1 MQMNKVLLI
10 ASAILPGALCAAT
23 CDKIAG
29 LQLPDTSIT
38 SARVVAA
45 GEFAPPRAANPA
57 QAAAYKTLPAFCR
70 VQGVIRPTS
79 DSDIEF
85 EVWMPASDWNGRYL
99 GVGNGGFAGA
109 INYSAGPTSN
119 APGMAQA
126 LAAGYATSSTD
137 TGHEASGTSA
147 DWAVGHPERVIDY
160 GYRAVHLTA
169 VNAKT
174 IIDTFYGKDPK
185 SYFSSCSNGG
195 RQALMEAQ
203 RYPDDYTGIVAGDPA
218 WFATHLSVAQIWN
231 TQAVMAKP
239 ASYVPVSKLPAVE
252 AAVLEKCDAMDGVKD
267 GVVSEPTQC
276 HFDPAVLLCKG
287 AETSTCLTAPQVEAL
302 KKIYAGPT
310 NSSGEQIFPGL
321 LPGGEAGAAGWGLW
335 IMGAQPG
342 RSLNYAFGVGAL
354 AKIVYQDPAW
364 DFRKFNFDHDVQF
377 LDDKLGPTRN
387 ATDAN
392 LEKFKDHGGKLIL
405 YHGLADP
412 DISPLSSTNY
422 YDNVAA
428 KMGKQTADEL
438 MRVYLVPG
446 MLHCGGGPGADVLG
460 STPGSGADPQHG
472 IQAVLEHWVENGAAP
487 GEIIATKYKSPIR
500 PQDGVAAT
508 RPICAYPKVARYKG
522 TGNTDEASNF
532 SCVEVDR

>member
-1 MQMNKVLLI
+1 MNKVLLI

-169 VNAKT
+169 VNAKS
-174 IIDTFYGKDPK
+174 IIDMFYGKDPK

-267 GVVSEPTQC
+267 GVVSEPTKC

-310 NSSGEQIFPGL
+310 NSSWR
-321 LPGGEAGAAGWGLW
+321 A
-335 IMGAQPG
+335 
-342 RSLNYAFGVGAL
+342 
-354 AKIVYQDPAW
+354 
-364 DFRKFNFDHDVQF
+364 DFSR
-377 LDDKLGPTRN
+377 
-387 ATDAN
+387 
-392 LEKFKDHGGKLIL
+392 
-405 YHGLADP
+405 
-412 DISPLSSTNY
+412 
-422 YDNVAA
+422 
-428 KMGKQTADEL
+428 
-438 MRVYLVPG
+438 
-446 MLHCGGGPGADVLG
+446 
-460 STPGSGADPQHG
+460 
-472 IQAVLEHWVENGAAP
+472 
-487 GEIIATKYKSPIR
+487 IASR
-500 PQDGVAAT
+500 
-508 RPICAYPKVARYKG
+508 R
-522 TGNTDEASNF
+522 
-532 SCVEVDR
+532 